1 MARLCNSSHLT
12 LDFRRRWEVRGA
24 LVEALGHLIDPNA
37 KFSEHEYY
45 PDAVLEASIA
55 QAQLDMDLGRMEQA
69 EFHLFSQVLEEAVG
83 QNHPALGL
91 ARVQW
96 EYNNR
101 TFEFVEALP
110 KPDEAVDE
118 LELEL
123 YRQSL
128 GLAIRAQ
135 LQTALEAALAG
146 REAKALA
153 SEAFDEAERLF
164 QHAPGHEA
172 PYDYQSYHVLL
183 SMALLAVEVELPA
196 KAEALLERAS
206 RWPLLQGP
214 SEGLGVVPHLE
225 LDITRARVWASSEWD
240 RDWPA
245 SRVEA
250 LNKRIFESWGK
261 LVHAWSQAP
270 SPEGGIG
277 FLFTRARRNL
287 FQQAIA
293 ASRRLH
299 GDLGGFKTLVEAQA
313 LGGLERGLALKAPS
327 LADVQAALKP
337 GSAGVLV
344 FVPGDYELL
353 VGCIDQTGLTWFK
366 TRALR
371 PILGRLRSLHQSL
384 RKEINEPGQA
394 PTSKLA
400 KEIGD
405 HLWTK
410 PIIERT
416 ADWDHVVL
424 VGSELLD
431 ELPLLAVDFG
441 KHGPLGLHK
450 PVSFVPSLPFL
461 VHLARRADQASDTAL
476 EILAGATGL
485 EALSPSGSSL
495 VPLPPVDWTQHGV
508 DLESPGLQ
516 VIEGAD
522 VSRSEL
528 TMALADEVE
537 LLTLLS
543 HGVYDGTRLVPA
555 GILLAGEDG
564 EPGDFIWSEDLRGLA
579 APRFCVL
586 LVCEMLRGLSRVGD
600 GGAANPA
607 GALLAAGSQA
617 VLASAS
623 QLEMSTALEV
633 FEGWRERW
641 LAGEDLATALLQAKR
656 RLPDELGSPG
666 FRAQLLRAYGL
677 GFRR

>member
-1 MARLCNSSHLT
+1 MN
-12 LDFRRRWEVRGA
+12 
-24 LVEALGHLIDPNA
+24 PKA
-37 KFSEHEYY
+37 KFSEQDFYS
-45 PDAVLEASIA
+45 DAVLEAAIA
-55 QAQLDMDLGRMEQA
+55 RAQLDMDLGRMEQA
-69 EFHLFSQVLEEAVG
+69 EYHLFSDALRDVAG
-83 QNHPALGL
+83 QGNPALGL
-91 ARVQW
+91 AQVQW

-110 KPDEAVDE
+110 EPTEAADE

-123 YRQSL
+123 YRHSL

-135 LQTALEAALAG
+135 LQTALEASLA
-146 REAKALA
+146 
-153 SEAFDEAERLF
+153 
-164 QHAPGHEA
+164 GHEA
-172 PYDYQSYHVLL
+172 SRSAREALEAAEELFRRTPGNHEHPYDYHSYHVLL
-183 SMALLAVEVELPA
+183 SMALLAVEVGLPA
-196 KAEALLERAS
+196 EADALLERAS
-206 RWPLLQGP
+206 HWPLLQGS

-225 LDITRARVWASSEWD
+225 LDITRARVLASSKWD
-240 RDWPA
+240 QDWPA
-245 SRVEA
+245 SRVTA
-250 LNKRIFESWGK
+250 LNKRILESWNK
-261 LVHAWSQAP
+261 LVHTWSQAP

-287 FQQAIA
+287 FQHAV
-293 ASRRLH
+293 ASARRLH
-299 GDLGGFKTLVEAQA
+299 GDQGGFETLVKAQV
-313 LGGLERGLALKAPS
+313 LGGLERGLDLEAPS
-327 LADVQAALKP
+327 LAQVQAALNTD
-337 GSAGVLV
+337 SAGVLV

-353 VGCIDQTGLTWFK
+353 VVCIDQAGMAWYK

-371 PILGRLRSLHQSL
+371 PILERVRSLHQTL
-384 RKEINEPGQA
+384 REEIAEPGKE
-394 PTSKLA
+394 PSSTLA

-410 PIIERT
+410 SIVERT
-416 ADWDHVVL
+416 ANWKHIVL

-431 ELPLLAVDFG
+431 GLPLLAVDFG

-461 VHLARRADQASDTAL
+461 VHLAGRADRAPDTSV

-485 EALSPSGSSL
+485 RANSPSGNPL
-495 VPLPPVDWTQHGV
+495 VLLPPVNWAQHGV
-508 DLESPGLQ
+508 DLDRPDLR

-528 TMALADEVE
+528 ALALAGEVE

-543 HGVYDGTRLVPA
+543 HGVYDGSRLVPA

-564 EPGDFIWSEDLRGLA
+564 EPNDFLWSEDLRGLA

-623 QLEMSTALEV
+623 QLEMSTALKL
-633 FEGWRERW
+633 FKGWRQGW
-641 LAGEDLATALLQAKR
+641 LAGEDPATALLLAKQG
-656 RLPDELGSPG
+656 LPEELGSPS
-666 FRAQLLRAYGL
+666 FRATLLRAYGL